1 MKLKRNLQ
9 NYEIKLFGLFVLSL
23 LIYLAIAYFI
33 HWPAGYYGSLEQP
46 RFADPW
52 IARTETILSG
62 GFLYRDVFTTTPPL
76 TNFLLIPPSFIS
88 GLFGHVNPWSTLS
101 FMLYFSLFNYFGA
114 LALLYMGETRRE
126 GYLAAILFLLNPLTF
141 GNTILRRQD
150 ESIIVFFIGVAFLF
164 LLKRK
169 HISASISIGISMLV
183 KLTGSI
189 VLPIAVLHTRKW
201 HYFILPAAVFF
212 AILAPF
218 YVVAGRDAIFWAPSL
233 SGGEHP
239 FQFRGVSPLALW
251 NNFPNQLQQI
261 ELFWPSAIMIIG
273 VGTALL
279 FIAWKRIGILE
290 DFTIL
295 VSTIFIFSPKLHTGY
310 FSMLALSMAPL
321 LFKYRLTWLYFLFGG
336 LAMLADYYKWP
347 IENFPI
353 SFYLMIVVL
362 GLLLIAMINIIRKN
376 ALISQKRL
384 SFDLETT

>member
-1 MKLKRNLQ
+1 MKRLRLFQK
-9 NYEIKLFGLFVLSL
+9 YEIKLFGIFL
-23 LIYLAIAYFI
+23 LLLLAYLAIAYFI
-33 HWPAGYYGSLEQP
+33 HWPAGYYGSIEQP

-76 TNFLLIPPSFIS
+76 TNFLLIPPAYVS
-88 GLFGHVNPWSTLS
+88 GLLGHVNPWSTLS
-101 FMLYFSLFNYFGA
+101 FMVYFSLFNYFGA
-114 LALLYMGETRRE
+114 LVLLYMGETRRE
-126 GYLAAILFLLNPLTF
+126 GFYTAVLFLLNPLTF

-150 ESIIVFFIGVAFLF
+150 ESVIVFFIGVALFF

-169 HISASISIGISMLV
+169 HIAASVSIGISMLV
-183 KLTGSI
+183 KLTGAV

-201 HYFILPAAVFF
+201 HYFIIPGIVFSLV
-212 AILAPF
+212 LAPF
-218 YVVAGRDAIFWAPSL
+218 YLVAGRAAIFWAPSL

-251 NNFPNQLQQI
+251 NNFPDRIQQI
-261 ELFWPSAIMIIG
+261 ELFWPSVLLVIG
-273 VGTALL
+273 VGAILL

-295 VSTIFIFSPKLHTGY
+295 LSTIFILSPKLHTGY
-310 FSMLALSMAPL
+310 FSLLALSMAPIL
-321 LFKYRLTWLYFLFGG
+321 KKYRLTWLYFLFGG

-353 SFYLMIVVL
+353 AFYLMVAVL
-362 GLLLIAMINIIRKN
+362 GLLLYAVIAIIRKN
-376 ALISQKRL
+376 VFENQKL
-384 SFDLETT
+384 PIELETS